1 MNNETL
7 IAAPLKRK
15 WDDRFALD
23 LAMNLEGSG
32 DDLSTL
38 LDEYKL
44 TQDELIEFTADPL
57 FDRRVQEFRTQLKEH
72 GLTFKLK
79 AKAQAEILID
89 TSFDLI
95 HQPEVS
101 PAVKADLIKWTAKM
115 AGFETQDKNAD
126 AGKGVQINIHMGD
139 PALAP
144 PPGIRT
150 IEAN

>member
-1 MNNETL
+1 MKQEIL
-7 IAAPLKRK
+7 SVAPLKRK

-32 DDLSTL
+32 DDIPTL

-57 FDRRVQEFRTQLKEH
+57 FDRRVQEFRAQLREK
-72 GLTFKLK
+72 GLTFRLK
-79 AKAQAEILID
+79 ARAQAELLLD
-89 TSFDLI
+89 TSYDLI
-95 HQPEVS
+95 HTHDIS

-115 AGFETQDKNAD
+115 AGFENQEKTDS
-126 AGKGVQINIHMGD
+126 GSGVTINIHMGD

-144 PPGIRT
+144 KSGIRS
-150 IEAN
+150 IEAE